1 MVKTLYSILHRSLD
15 LTNNLIELLEY
26 KNLCQYYSFIDPESD
41 FKNPKLIIRTTEDN
55 FKTISLNTINHLI
68 ETNNVSKLNDYFLP
82 KIVKEKKGNNQK
94 GI

>member
-1 MVKTLYSILHRSLD
+1 MSLKKRRIYIFQK
-15 LTNNLIELLEY
+15 LSKEVPNANNLIELLEY

-68 ETNNVSKLNDYFLP
+68 ETNNVSKLNDYFYCL
-82 KIVKEKKGNNQK
+82 KNSKRKER
-94 GI
+94 

>member
-1 MVKTLYSILHRSLD
+1 MSLKKEESIFFKKLSKEVPNA
-15 LTNNLIELLEY
+15 NNLIELLEY

-68 ETNNVSKLNDYFLP
+68 ETNNVSKLNDYFLLP
-82 KIVKEKKGNNQK
+82 KIVKRKER
-94 GI
+94 